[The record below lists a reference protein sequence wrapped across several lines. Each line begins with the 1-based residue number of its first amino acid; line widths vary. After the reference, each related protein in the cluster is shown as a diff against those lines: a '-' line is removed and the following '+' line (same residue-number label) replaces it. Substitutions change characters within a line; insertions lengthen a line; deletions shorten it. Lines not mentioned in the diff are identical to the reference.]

1 MSTLS
6 PEPCTQTPDLFAPLT
21 EAEKTSAP
29 VKVSAFKEEWEP
41 VVPAPS
47 EPEMPSGAQAMWVY
61 RNAEGRPLFARFRY
75 DGTNQSGAATKEV
88 RPLTYG
94 RRVWM
99 DKHNRQHDVTGWHWK
114 QPAKPL
120 PLYGLDRLAAC
131 PDAPVLLVEGEKAA
145 DAGALLFPDY
155 VAVTSGGSTSA
166 TSADWSPLSGR
177 DVTIWPDN
185 DEPGEKYAQAAI
197 EAARNVGA
205 RSVRAVKLPD
215 ALPAGWDVADPLP
228 ESMASD
234 AGAADTLRT
243 LLDTAPQAEANVK
256 MPPGYRMTPRGLYF
270 TPDATGDTLP
280 MPIWVSA
287 PFEVMAETRDEG
299 GIGWGVLISWLDQDR
314 RYHQWAIPKKM
325 AHGEGKEI
333 AGELEDAG
341 LNCSISATRH
351 LRQFIASVHTKTRLR
366 CVTTGGWHKTEQGP
380 VFVLPNGTTLG
391 IGRRAVAFQT
401 TRAASGAEYA
411 TAGALEDWK
420 REIAAYAVGN
430 SRLAFALSVAFCGP
444 LLDIMGEQSG
454 GFHIVGKSQS
464 GKSTSLYAAGSVW
477 GKGDRDGQVRSWRGT
492 TNGTEG
498 IASET
503 SDTLLILDEMGQADS
518 REVGD
523 ITYMLANNTGKQR
536 AGRNGEARTRKTW
549 CSLFLST
556 GEVTLATK
564 MGEAGRRAM
573 AGQEVRLVNIPA
585 DAGAGMGLFEAL
597 NGMPSAGDLADHIR
611 NAARTSYGT
620 ASHAYLEA
628 LVKDRAEDEAGLSAG
643 IKGMVSRFET
653 DCLPGGPVDGQVRS
667 VVRRFG
673 LVAAAGEVATAYG
686 VLPWAHG
693 EATRAAKV
701 CFHAWLEERGGTQAA
716 EDREAIEQVRAFIEE
731 HGESRFTLLG
741 DPDGEG
747 ENPHTRTNY
756 RAGFRRL
763 AETPDGGRWEYLI
776 LPETWRK
783 EVCKGMDAKRAAQ
796 ALRASGYLL
805 PDQSGKMSQS
815 VRLPNIGKARV
826 YVVSS
831 TIMGGDNA

>member
-6 PEPCTQTPDLFAPLT
+6 PEPCTETPDLFAPLT
-21 EAEKTSAP
+21 EAEKTPAP
-29 VKVSAFKEEWEP
+29 ARMTAATEEWEP
-41 VVPAPS
+41 IVPAPS
-47 EPEMPSGAQAMWVY
+47 EPETPSGAQAMWVY
-61 RNAEGRPLFARFRY
+61 RNAEGEPLFARFRY
-75 DGTNQSGAATKEV
+75 GSTNQGEATVKEV

-94 RRVWM
+94 RRVWT
-99 DKHNRQHDVTGWHWK
+99 DKYGRHRDLTDWHWK

-120 PLYGLDRLAAC
+120 PLYGLDRLAAR
-131 PDAPVLLVEGEKAA
+131 PDAPVLLVEGEKTA

-155 VAVTSGGSTSA
+155 VAITSGGSTSA

-177 DVTIWPDN
+177 GVTIWPDN
-185 DEPGEKYAQAAI
+185 DEPGEKYAQAVI
-197 EAARNVGA
+197 EAARNAGV
-205 RSVRAVKLPD
+205 RSLRMVKLPSD
-215 ALPAGWDVADPLP
+215 LPAGWDIADPLP
-228 ESMASD
+228 GDMASEED
-234 AGAADTLRT
+234 ATETLRT
-243 LLDTAPQAEANVK
+243 MLDNAPQAEANVK
-256 MPPGYRMTPRGLYF
+256 MPPGYCMTPRGLLF

-299 GIGWGVLISWLDQDR
+299 GTGWGLLISWNDR
-314 RYHQWAIPKKM
+314 DGKPHQWSLPKRLV
-325 AHGEGKEI
+325 HGEGKEI

-411 TAGALEDWK
+411 TAGTLEEWQ
-420 REIAAYAVGN
+420 RGVAAYAVGN
-430 SRLAFALSVAFCGP
+430 SRVTFALSVAFCGP

-549 CSLFLST
+549 RSLFLST

-597 NGMPSAGDLADHIR
+597 HNMPSAGDLADHIR

-643 IKGMVSRFET
+643 IKGMVGRFET
-653 DCLPGGPVDGQVRS
+653 NCLPGAPVDGQVRS

-686 VLPWAHG
+686 VLPWPRG

-701 CFHAWLEERGGTQAA
+701 CFHAWLEDRGGTQAA

-741 DPDGEG
+741 NPDGEG

-763 AETPDGGRWEYLI
+763 VDTPDGGCWEYLI

-796 ALRASGYLL
+796 ALRATGYLL
-805 PDQSGKMSQS
+805 SDQSGKMSQS

-831 TIMGGDNA
+831 AIMGGDNA